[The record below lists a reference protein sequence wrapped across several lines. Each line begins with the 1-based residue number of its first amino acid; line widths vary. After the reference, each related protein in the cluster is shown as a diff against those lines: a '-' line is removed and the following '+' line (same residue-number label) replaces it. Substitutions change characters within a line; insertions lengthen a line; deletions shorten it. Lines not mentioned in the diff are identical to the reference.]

1 MTHSVNY
8 NRRTVSGQRF
18 VEISKSLFVDA
29 DFEQLFRKLGLTSI
43 EAVFSFSAGR
53 NLVKKNLAGY
63 RSRLELE
70 TDPLGTTLFLKR
82 YNKPPALVQIKNWLS
97 HRSRKSFGLAEFAS
111 VSQLSAAGVNTP
123 KTVAYGEQV
132 GVFFE
137 KRSFIIIQRIP
148 NAESL
153 ERKLPAF
160 FTGPATAEKLK
171 LRRNFIAR
179 FAAFIRK
186 FHQTNYRHRDL
197 YFSHIFYDDSGTFY
211 LIDLARA
218 FKPVLLVERFRIKD
232 IAQLYYSA
240 PGAYFSGTDR
250 LRFYL
255 GYVQTGKLTGKDKSF
270 IRKVVGKAQQMA
282 RRNARHGRSAPFAR

>member
-1 MTHSVNY
+1 MTHSVNH

-29 DFEQLFRKLGLTSI
+29 DCEQLFRKLGLTSI
-43 EAVFSFSAGR
+43 DSVFAYNAGV
-53 NLVKKNLAGY
+53 NLAKKNLAGF
-63 RSRLELE
+63 RSRLRLE
-70 TDPLGTTLFLKR
+70 TDQPGATMFLKR
-82 YNKPPALVQIKNWLS
+82 YNKPPALVQIENWLS
-97 HRSRKSFGLAEFAS
+97 HRSRKSFGLTEFAS
-111 VSQLSAAGVNTP
+111 ASRLSAAGINTP
-123 KTVAYGEQV
+123 KTVAYGEQI

-137 KRSFIIIQRIP
+137 KRSFIITQMIP

-160 FTGPATAEKLK
+160 FIGPATAEKLN
-171 LRRNFIAR
+171 LRRNFIAGL
-179 FAAFIRK
+179 AAFVRK

-197 YFSHIFYDDSGTFY
+197 YFSHIFYDDSGKFY

-218 FKPVLLVERFRIKD
+218 FKPLIWRERFRIKD

-255 GYVQTGKLTGKDKSF
+255 GYAQTDMLATRDKSF
-270 IRKVVGKAQQMA
+270 IQKVLSKAQRMA
-282 RRNARHGRSAPFAR
+282 RRNARHGSIAPFAS